1 MANRKKTSKKA
12 AGRAGKE
19 RSTGSYAHPEAGAL
33 LRPDAGIQA
42 QFRKKKPPA
51 TRRYDSSLSPA
62 LDWDGQNPARE
73 RAEAKIA
80 SMEERLARLSAVI
93 DPGAG
98 SGVAPGTG
106 SGVAPDA
113 DPDVA
118 PNADSGA
125 TGGIS
130 ERDLARA
137 RQELAAAREDAAA
150 LKALSRPFLNWT
162 GKAERLSFDV
172 PTLPLFVHE
181 RLSTAAILETL
192 KGHTRDRQVDMFDLF
207 GESDLPIHDRLLK
220 AYEHRNGWVNRLILG
235 DSLVVMNSL
244 VGYEGLGGQV
254 QAIYMDPPYAV
265 KFGSNFQPFVRKRDV
280 THGDDEHMVREPE
293 MVQAYRDTW
302 ELGIHSFL
310 TYLRDR
316 LLLARE
322 LLHPSGSIF
331 VQMSDTNLHH
341 VREVMDEVFGPECF
355 VSQVSFQT
363 TSGFRTRT
371 LATLGDFLLWYA
383 RDPDRLK
390 VRKLFEE
397 QPVTLGEGNARWVLL
412 PDGGYRG
419 VSAAE
424 KRGEAPLPEGARL
437 YNPGDLQ
444 GQGASR
450 EPQPFEFEG
459 RVYEPG
465 ANSHWKPNYPAG
477 LERLAAAGR
486 IHVAANSIRY
496 RRFAS
501 DFPYKERG
509 NLWTDTLTGSFTD
522 EKIYVVQ
529 TNPKVVERCLLMTTD
544 PGDLVLDPTC
554 GSGTTAWCAEKW
566 GRRWITAD
574 TSRVPLAL
582 ARQRLLTSTF
592 DFYRLKEPER
602 GPAGG
607 FEYGRRQNRRGEE
620 VGGIVPHVTLESIAN
635 DEPAKEEVLVDRPE
649 TDGSVTRVSGPFCV
663 EATIPAPVE
672 WEGDGGEGSGDAV
685 SVGVAGMVGDAGAGD
700 PGDAGT
706 TGTIGTTGV
715 TGNAGTAGDVGI
727 GTPGDAGTAGTAGDA
742 GVGALGDPD
751 TAGDAGAG
759 VPGDAGTAGTTGYV
773 SAAVA
778 HARHVDRMIEV
789 LRRSPVLRLGGGRTV
804 SLARVRRPA
813 RTLSLSAEAV
823 IEGEGGQS
831 AGETTGQAAGQ
842 GAGQTAAIVFGPEN
856 GAVSETLVFEAARE
870 AYAKSYVHLYVAGFA
885 IQPNARRLIE
895 DCERAIG
902 VPATY
907 VQASMDLVM
916 GDLLKNLRSS
926 QIFSVCGLPDVR
938 IRQVET
944 GVSAAPRAAGTSAA
958 TAVPGAPET
967 PAASPAPVA
976 TRSYQVELLGL
987 DVFDPVAMDSDHREG
1002 HDVPAWFL
1010 DTDYNGLCFHVC
1022 QAFFPRTSAWEGL
1035 KRSLRGKFED
1045 SVWAHLSGTVSAPF
1059 QAGERGQ
1066 VAVKVVDDRGN
1077 ELMVVKPLSE
1087 AEK

>member
-1 MANRKKTSKKA
+1 MPARKKTSRVER
-12 AGRAGKE
+12 GRSA
-19 RSTGSYAHPEAGAL
+19 GSYAHPEARAL
-33 LRPDAGIQA
+33 LRPDVGTQA
-42 QFRKKKPPA
+42 QFRKEKPPA
-51 TRRYDSSLSPA
+51 AYRYDPSLSPA
-62 LDWDGQNPARE
+62 LDWA
-73 RAEAKIA
+73 
-80 SMEERLARLSAVI
+80 
-93 DPGAG
+93 
-98 SGVAPGTG
+98 
-106 SGVAPDA
+106 
-113 DPDVA
+113 
-118 PNADSGA
+118 
-125 TGGIS
+125 
-130 ERDLARA
+130 
-137 RQELAAAREDAAA
+137 
-150 LKALSRPFLNWT
+150 
-162 GKAERLSFDV
+162 GKAERVSFDV

-181 RLSTAAILETL
+181 RLSTSAILETL

-207 GESDLPIHDRLLK
+207 GESDLPIRDRLLK

-244 VGYEGLGGQV
+244 AGYEGLGGQV
-254 QAIYMDPPYAV
+254 QTIYMDPPYAV

-355 VSQVSFQT
+355 VSQISFQT
-363 TSGFRTRT
+363 TSGFPTKT

-383 RDPDRLK
+383 KDPERLK
-390 VRKLFEE
+390 VHKLFEE
-397 QPVTLGEGNARWVLL
+397 QPTIPGEGNARWVLL
-412 PDGGYRG
+412 PDGSYRG

-424 KRGEAPLPEGARL
+424 KRGEAPLPRGARL
-437 YNPGDLQ
+437 YKPGDLQ
-444 GQGASR
+444 SQGAAR
-450 EPQPFEFEG
+450 EPQPFEFED

-465 ANSHWKPNYPAG
+465 ANSHWKANYPIG

-486 IHVAANSIRY
+486 IQATRNSLQY
-496 RRFAS
+496 RRFTS

-509 NLWTDTLTGSFTD
+509 NLWTDTTTGGFTD

-529 TNPKVVERCLLMTTD
+529 TNTKVVERCLLMTTD
-544 PGDLVLDPTC
+544 PGDLVFDPTC

-566 GRRWITAD
+566 GRRWITCD

-592 DFYRLKEPER
+592 DYYRLAEPER

-607 FEYGRRQNRRGEE
+607 FEYRRRQNRRGEE
-620 VGGIVPHVTLESIAN
+620 IGGIVPHVALESIAN

-649 TDGSVTRVSGPFCV
+649 TDGNVTRVSGPFCV
-663 EATIPAPVE
+663 EATLPAPVE
-672 WEGDGGEGSGDAV
+672 WEGDGGGDSGDVA
-685 SVGVAGMVGDAGAGD
+685 SVITGAADAASAVGDAG
-700 PGDAGT
+700 
-706 TGTIGTTGV
+706 V
-715 TGNAGTAGDVGI
+715 VGY
-727 GTPGDAGTAGTAGDA
+727 AGDA
-742 GVGALGDPD
+742 SGA
-751 TAGDAGAG
+751 A
-759 VPGDAGTAGTTGYV
+759 
-773 SAAVA
+773 A
-778 HARHVDRMIEV
+778 HARHVDRMIEL
-789 LRRSPVLRLGGGRTV
+789 LRRSPVLRLGGGRSV
-804 SLARVRRPA
+804 SLAKVRRPA

-823 IEGEGGQS
+823 TEGEGGQS
-831 AGETTGQAAGQ
+831 AGGTTGQS
-842 GAGQTAAIVFGPEN
+842 AGQTAAIVFGPEN
-856 GAVSETLVFEAARE
+856 GAVSEALVFEAARE
-870 AYAKSYVHLYVAGFA
+870 AYAKGYGHLYVVGFA

-895 DCERAIG
+895 DCEQAVG
-902 VPATY
+902 APATY

-938 IRQVET
+938 VR
-944 GVSAAPRAAGTSAA
+944 RAEAKGT
-958 TAVPGAPET
+958 
-967 PAASPAPVA
+967 AASSAQ
-976 TRSYQVELLGL
+976 SYQVELLGL

-1002 HDVPAWFL
+1002 SDVPAWFL

-1035 KRSLRGKFED
+1035 KRSLRGEFED
-1045 SVWAHLSGTVSAPF
+1045 SVWAHLSGTLSAPF

-1077 ELMVVKPLSE
+1077 ELLVVKPLSE
-1087 AEK
+1087 AEAEAAPNRVSDS